1 MMAAGEKL
9 VGLLVGWRGYVAA
22 AVAGA
27 VAAWFV
33 LDALHG
39 REISELRLEQSRDD
53 LSVAREAIQQTND
66 DLLAM
71 AAYARAAAAAGTELT
86 ASIGAFSKA
95 VKNANPLPA
104 GCRPDTDRVRSLT
117 DSVRAARGAAAGQRP
132 GGTVP

>member
-22 AVAGA
+22 AVVGA

-71 AAYARAAAAAGTELT
+71 VANARAAAAAGTELT

-132 GGTVP
+132 GSAVP

>member
-1 MMAAGEKL
+1 MMAAGEKV

-22 AVAGA
+22 AAVGA

-71 AAYARAAAAAGTELT
+71 AANARAAAAAGPELT
-86 ASIGAFSKA
+86 ASIGALSKA

-117 DSVRAARGAAAGQRP
+117 DSVRAARGAAARQRP
-132 GGTVP
+132 GGAVP

>member
-1 MMAAGEKL
+1 MMAAGEK
-9 VGLLVGWRGYVAA
+9 VAGLLVGWRGYAAAA
-22 AVAGA
+22 AVGAAAAG
-27 VAAWFV
+27 FV

-71 AAYARAAAAAGTELT
+71 VANARAAAAAGTELT

-132 GGTVP
+132 GSAVP